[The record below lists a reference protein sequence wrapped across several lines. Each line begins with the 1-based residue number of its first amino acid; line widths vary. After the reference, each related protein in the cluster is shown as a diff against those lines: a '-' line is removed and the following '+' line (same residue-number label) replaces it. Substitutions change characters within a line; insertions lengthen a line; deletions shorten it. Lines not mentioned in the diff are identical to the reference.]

1 MCRFAETGF
10 DRNSGRPG
18 GTDSSNDPEPDT
30 RKSTRF
36 ALIDLGRDGLI
47 VPPFFAFNLYER
59 LIMRLADPELLRE
72 FCYID
77 GQWVAAD
84 NAQTIDVT
92 NPATGEVIGR
102 VPRMG
107 ASETRRAINA
117 AQAALPAWRALTA
130 KERATRLQAWF
141 REIMNHQQDLAQIM
155 TAEQGKPLAEA
166 RGEIAFAAA
175 YVEWYAEEG
184 KRIYGDVIPSPHA
197 DRRLIVTKEPIGV
210 CAAITPWNF
219 PAAMITRKAAPA
231 LAAGCTLVLKPAS
244 QTPFSALALCVL
256 AERAGIPRGVL
267 SVVTGDSG
275 AIGGELTSSPI
286 VRKLSFTGS
295 TPIGIKLLEQCAATV
310 KKVTMELGGNAP
322 FIVFDDADL
331 DAAVEGAV
339 IAKFRN
345 AGQTC
350 VCANRFFIQDGVYD
364 QFVEKF
370 AARINSLAV
379 GEGTQAGI
387 EVGPMIDTKALAG
400 VEALVVEARE
410 AGARVV
416 VGGKRHSLGGA
427 FYEPTLLADVTV
439 DMRVAQ
445 EEIFGPVAPL
455 FRFSSESEVIALAND
470 TEFGLACYVY
480 ARDLGRVWRV
490 SEALEYGMVGV
501 NVGVL
506 ATEVAP
512 FGGVK
517 SSGLG
522 REGSR
527 YGIED
532 YVEIKYLCLGLG

>member
-1 MCRFAETGF
+1 M
-10 DRNSGRPG
+10 
-18 GTDSSNDPEPDT
+18 
-30 RKSTRF
+30 K
-36 ALIDLGRDGLI
+36 
-47 VPPFFAFNLYER
+47 
-59 LIMRLADPELLRE
+59 LADPLLLRE
-72 FCYID
+72 QCYLD
-77 GQWVAAD
+77 GAWCTAD
-84 NAQTIDVT
+84 SGLTINVI
-92 NPATGEVIGR
+92 NPSTDAIIGR

-107 ASETRRAINA
+107 ATETQRAIAA

-130 KERATRLQAWF
+130 KERAARLQAWF
-141 REIMNHQQDLAQIM
+141 RQIMAHQEDLAQIM
-155 TAEQGKPLAEA
+155 TAEQGKSLAES

-184 KRIYGDVIPSPHA
+184 KRIYGDVIPSPQA
-197 DRRLIVTKEPIGV
+197 GRRLIVTKEPIGV

-267 SVVTGDSG
+267 SVVTGDSA
-275 AIGGELTSSPI
+275 AIGGELTASPI

-310 KKVTMELGGNAP
+310 KKVTLELGGNAP

-331 DAAVEGAV
+331 EAAVEGAL

-350 VCANRFFIQDGVYD
+350 VCANRFFIQDGIYER
-364 QFVEKF
+364 FVRRF
-370 AARINSLAV
+370 AERVAQLVV
-379 GEGTQAGI
+379 GDGADADTQ
-387 EVGPMIDTKALAG
+387 VGPMIDAKAVAG
-400 VEALVVEARE
+400 MVALVDQAQA
-410 AGARVV
+410 AGARLII
-416 VGGKRHSLGGA
+416 GGNRHARGGA
-427 FYEPTLLADVTV
+427 FFEPTLLADVTAQ
-439 DMRVAQ
+439 MRVAQ
-445 EEIFGPVAPL
+445 EEIFGPVAPI
-455 FRFSSESEVIALAND
+455 FRFTTEQEVIALAND

-480 ARDLGRVWRV
+480 ARDLSRVWRV

-532 YVEIKYLCLGLG
+532 YVEIKYVCLGIS

>member
-1 MCRFAETGF
+1 M
-10 DRNSGRPG
+10 
-18 GTDSSNDPEPDT
+18 
-30 RKSTRF
+30 K
-36 ALIDLGRDGLI
+36 
-47 VPPFFAFNLYER
+47 
-59 LIMRLADPELLRE
+59 LADPLLLRE
-72 FCYID
+72 QCYLD
-77 GQWVAAD
+77 GAWCTAD
-84 NAQTIDVT
+84 SGLTIDVI
-92 NPATGEVIGR
+92 NPSTDAIIGR

-107 ASETRRAINA
+107 ATETQRAIAA

-130 KERATRLQAWF
+130 KERAAHLQAWF
-141 REIMNHQQDLAQIM
+141 RQIMAHQEDLAQIM
-155 TAEQGKPLAEA
+155 TAEQGKSLAES

-184 KRIYGDVIPSPHA
+184 KRIYGDVIPSPQA
-197 DRRLIVTKEPIGV
+197 GRRLIVTKEPIGV

-267 SVVTGDSG
+267 SVVTGDSA
-275 AIGGELTSSPI
+275 AIGGELTASPI

-310 KKVTMELGGNAP
+310 KKVTLELGGNAP

-331 DAAVEGAV
+331 EAAVEGAL

-350 VCANRFFIQDGVYD
+350 VCANRFFIQDGIYER
-364 QFVEKF
+364 FVRRF
-370 AARINSLAV
+370 AERVAQLVV
-379 GEGTQAGI
+379 GDGADADTQ
-387 EVGPMIDTKALAG
+387 VGPMIDAKAVAG
-400 VEALVVEARE
+400 MVALVDQAQA
-410 AGARVV
+410 AGARLII
-416 VGGKRHSLGGA
+416 GGNRHARGGA
-427 FYEPTLLADVTV
+427 FFEPTLLADVTAQ
-439 DMRVAQ
+439 MRVAQ
-445 EEIFGPVAPL
+445 EEIFGPVAPI
-455 FRFSSESEVIALAND
+455 FRFTTEQEVIALAND

-480 ARDLGRVWRV
+480 TRDLSRVWRV

-532 YVEIKYLCLGLG
+532 YVEIKYVCLGIS

>member
-1 MCRFAETGF
+1 M
-10 DRNSGRPG
+10 N
-18 GTDSSNDPEPDT
+18 
-30 RKSTRF
+30 
-36 ALIDLGRDGLI
+36 
-47 VPPFFAFNLYER
+47 
-59 LIMRLADPELLRE
+59 LADPDLLRE
-72 FCYID
+72 RCYID
-77 GQWVAAD
+77 GTWVGAD
-84 NAQTIDVT
+84 SARSIDVT
-92 NPATGEVIGR
+92 NPATGQRLGG

-107 ASETRRAINA
+107 ADETRRAVLA

-130 KERATRLQAWF
+130 KERASRLQTWF
-141 REIMNHQQDLAQIM
+141 REILLHQEDLARIM
-155 TAEQGKPLAEA
+155 TAEQGKPLDEA

-175 YVEWYAEEG
+175 YVEFYAEEG
-184 KRIYGDVIPSPHA
+184 KRLYGDVIPSPQA
-197 DRRLIVTKEPIGV
+197 DRRLLVTKEPIGV

-267 SVVTGDSG
+267 NVVTGDSA
-275 AIGGELTSSPI
+275 AIGGELTANPV

-295 TPIGIKLLEQCAATV
+295 TPIGIQLLQQSAATV
-310 KKVTMELGGNAP
+310 KKVTLELGGNAP

-331 DAAVEGAV
+331 EAAVEGALV
-339 IAKFRN
+339 AKFRN
-345 AGQTC
+345 SGQTC
-350 VCANRFFIQDGVYD
+350 VCANRFYIQDGIYER
-364 QFVEKF
+364 FVERF
-370 AARINSLAV
+370 AQRVGELVV
-379 GEGTQAGI
+379 GEGSQAGTT
-387 EVGPMIDTKALAG
+387 VGPLIDAKAVAG
-400 VEALVVEARE
+400 VEAMVSDALEG
-410 AGARVV
+410 GARLVA
-416 VGGKRHSLGGA
+416 GGRRHPLGEA
-427 FYEPTLLADVTV
+427 FYQPTVLAEVTP
-439 DMRVAQ
+439 DMRVAR

-455 FRFSSESEVIALAND
+455 FRFHSEEQVIAQANA
-470 TEFGLACYVY
+470 TEFGLACYLY
-480 ARDLGRVWRV
+480 ARDVGRIWRV

-532 YVEIKYLCLGLG
+532 YLEIKYVCLGLG

>member
-1 MCRFAETGF
+1 
-10 DRNSGRPG
+10 
-18 GTDSSNDPEPDT
+18 
-30 RKSTRF
+30 
-36 ALIDLGRDGLI
+36 
-47 VPPFFAFNLYER
+47 
-59 LIMRLADPELLRE
+59 MRLADPELLRE

-107 ASETRRAINA
+107 DSETRRAVDA

-130 KERATRLQAWF
+130 KERASRLQAWF

-267 SVVTGDSG
+267 SVITGDSA

-331 DAAVEGAV
+331 DAAVEGAL

-350 VCANRFFIQDGVYD
+350 VCANRFFIQDGIYD
-364 QFVEKF
+364 RFVEKF
-370 AARINSLAV
+370 AARIKSLVV
-379 GEGTQAGI
+379 GEGTQAGV
-387 EVGPMIDTKALAG
+387 EVGPMIDAKALAG
-400 VEALVVEARE
+400 VEALVVAARE
-410 AGARVV
+410 AGERVV
-416 VGGKRHSLGGA
+416 AGGKPHALGGA
-427 FYEPTLLADVTV
+427 FYEPTLLADVTA

-455 FRFSSESEVIALAND
+455 SRFSSENEVVALANA
-470 TEFGLACYVY
+470 TEFGLACYLY

>member
-1 MCRFAETGF
+1 MHM
-10 DRNSGRPG
+10 
-18 GTDSSNDPEPDT
+18 
-30 RKSTRF
+30 K
-36 ALIDLGRDGLI
+36 
-47 VPPFFAFNLYER
+47 
-59 LIMRLADPELLRE
+59 LADPLLLRE
-72 FCYID
+72 QCYLD
-77 GQWVAAD
+77 GAWCTAD
-84 NAQTIDVT
+84 SGLTINVI
-92 NPATGEVIGR
+92 NPSTDAIIGR

-107 ASETRRAINA
+107 ATETQRAIAA

-130 KERATRLQAWF
+130 KERAARLQAWF
-141 REIMNHQQDLAQIM
+141 RQIMAHQEDLAQIM
-155 TAEQGKPLAEA
+155 TAEQGKSLAES

-184 KRIYGDVIPSPHA
+184 KRIYGDVIPSPQA
-197 DRRLIVTKEPIGV
+197 GRRLIVTKEPIGV

-267 SVVTGDSG
+267 SVVTGDSA
-275 AIGGELTSSPI
+275 AIGGELTASPI

-310 KKVTMELGGNAP
+310 KKVTLELGGNAP

-331 DAAVEGAV
+331 EAAVEGAL

-350 VCANRFFIQDGVYD
+350 VCANRFFIQDGIYER
-364 QFVEKF
+364 FVRRF
-370 AARINSLAV
+370 AERVAQLVV
-379 GEGTQAGI
+379 GDGADADTQ
-387 EVGPMIDTKALAG
+387 VGPMIDAKAVAG
-400 VEALVVEARE
+400 MVALVDQAQA
-410 AGARVV
+410 AGARLII
-416 VGGKRHSLGGA
+416 GGNRHARGGA
-427 FYEPTLLADVTV
+427 FFEPTLLADVTAQ
-439 DMRVAQ
+439 MRVAQ
-445 EEIFGPVAPL
+445 EEIFGPVAPI
-455 FRFSSESEVIALAND
+455 FRFTTEQEVIALAND

-480 ARDLGRVWRV
+480 ARDLSRVWRV

-532 YVEIKYLCLGLG
+532 YVEIKYVCLGIS

>member
-1 MCRFAETGF
+1 
-10 DRNSGRPG
+10 
-18 GTDSSNDPEPDT
+18 
-30 RKSTRF
+30 
-36 ALIDLGRDGLI
+36 
-47 VPPFFAFNLYER
+47 
-59 LIMRLADPELLRE
+59 MRLADPELLRE
-72 FCYID
+72 LCYID
-77 GQWVAAD
+77 GSWMAAD
-84 NAQTIDVT
+84 SGQTVDVT
-92 NPATGEVIGR
+92 NPATGERLGS

-107 ASETRRAINA
+107 ASETRRAIAA

-130 KERATRLQAWF
+130 KERAIRLQAWF
-141 REIMNHQQDLAQIM
+141 REIMHHQEDLAQIM

-244 QTPFSALALCVL
+244 QTPYSALALCVL

-267 SVVTGDSG
+267 SVVTGDSA
-275 AIGGELTSSPI
+275 AIGGELTSSPV

-295 TPIGIKLLEQCAATV
+295 TPIGIQLLEQCAATV

-331 DAAVEGAV
+331 DAAVEGAL

-345 AGQTC
+345 SGQTC
-350 VCANRFFIQDGVYD
+350 VCANRFYIQDGIYD
-364 QFVEKF
+364 RFVEKF
-370 AARINSLAV
+370 AARVASLVV
-379 GEGTQAGI
+379 GNGAQAGTTI
-387 EVGPMIDTKALAG
+387 GPLIDGKAVAG
-400 VEALVVEARE
+400 VEALVAQARE

-416 VGGKRHSLGGA
+416 AGGKRHAFGGA
-427 FYEPTLLADVTV
+427 FYEPTVLADVTA
-439 DMRVAQ
+439 DMRVAR

-455 FRFSSESEVIALAND
+455 FRFSTEEEVIAQANA
-470 TEFGLACYVY
+470 TEFGLACYLC
-480 ARDLGRVWRV
+480 ARDLGRIWRV

-532 YVEIKYLCLGLG
+532 YLEIKYVCLGLS

>member
-1 MCRFAETGF
+1 
-10 DRNSGRPG
+10 
-18 GTDSSNDPEPDT
+18 
-30 RKSTRF
+30 
-36 ALIDLGRDGLI
+36 
-47 VPPFFAFNLYER
+47 
-59 LIMRLADPELLRE
+59 
-72 FCYID
+72 
-77 GQWVAAD
+77 
-84 NAQTIDVT
+84 
-92 NPATGEVIGR
+92 
-102 VPRMG
+102 
-107 ASETRRAINA
+107 
-117 AQAALPAWRALTA
+117 
-130 KERATRLQAWF
+130 
-141 REIMNHQQDLAQIM
+141 MNHQQDLAQIM

-267 SVVTGDSG
+267 SVITGDSA

-331 DAAVEGAV
+331 DAAVEGAL

-350 VCANRFFIQDGVYD
+350 VCANRFFIQDGIYD
-364 QFVEKF
+364 RFVEKF
-370 AARINSLAV
+370 AARIKSLVV
-379 GEGTQAGI
+379 GEGTQAGV
-387 EVGPMIDTKALAG
+387 EVGPMIDAKALAG
-400 VEALVVEARE
+400 VEALVVAARE

-416 VGGKRHSLGGA
+416 AGGKPHALGGA
-427 FYEPTLLADVTV
+427 FYEPTLLADVTA

-455 FRFSSESEVIALAND
+455 FRFSSENEVVALANA
-470 TEFGLACYVY
+470 TEFGLACYLY

>member
-1 MCRFAETGF
+1 
-10 DRNSGRPG
+10 
-18 GTDSSNDPEPDT
+18 
-30 RKSTRF
+30 
-36 ALIDLGRDGLI
+36 
-47 VPPFFAFNLYER
+47 
-59 LIMRLADPELLRE
+59 MRLADPELLRE

-107 ASETRRAINA
+107 DSETRRAVDA

-130 KERATRLQAWF
+130 KERASRLQAWF

-267 SVVTGDSG
+267 SVITGDSA

-331 DAAVEGAV
+331 DAAVEGAL

-350 VCANRFFIQDGVYD
+350 VCANRFFIQDGIYD
-364 QFVEKF
+364 RFVEKF
-370 AARINSLAV
+370 AARIKSLVV
-379 GEGTQAGI
+379 GEGTQAGV
-387 EVGPMIDTKALAG
+387 EVGPMIDAKALAG
-400 VEALVVEARE
+400 VEALVVAARE
-410 AGARVV
+410 AGERVV
-416 VGGKRHSLGGA
+416 AGGKPHALGGA
-427 FYEPTLLADVTV
+427 FYEPTLLADVTA

-455 FRFSSESEVIALAND
+455 FRFSSENEVVALANA
-470 TEFGLACYVY
+470 TEFGLACYLY